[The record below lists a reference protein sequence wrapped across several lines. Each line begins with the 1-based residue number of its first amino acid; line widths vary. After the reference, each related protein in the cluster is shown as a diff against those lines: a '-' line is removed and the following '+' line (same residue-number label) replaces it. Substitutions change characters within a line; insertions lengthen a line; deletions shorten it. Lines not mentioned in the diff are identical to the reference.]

1 MMETNATTPELML
14 LRDLA
19 CGQIGWNLF
28 EQSRKSK
35 KDEAQ
40 SHQEIVDDAVSQA
53 LKQTIECVVDGD
65 EEVNAQLLEI
75 QHEII
80 GGMQARTKFAR
91 ELADKNQVA
100 SSVLGAIKKA
110 IHERMVTTG
119 VEKVETRIA
128 TFELITDHSVSTWA
142 ITSLADVPE
151 EYKTVT
157 STLGVDK
164 TKIAADI
171 EDGIEIPGVIKVE
184 KPKVIRMV

>member
-1 MMETNATTPELML
+1 M
-14 LRDLA
+14 
-19 CGQIGWNLF
+19 
-28 EQSRKSK
+28 
-35 KDEAQ
+35 
-40 SHQEIVDDAVSQA
+40 
-53 LKQTIECVVDGD
+53 
-65 EEVNAQLLEI
+65 
-75 QHEII
+75 
-80 GGMQARTKFAR
+80 
-91 ELADKNQVA
+91 VA
-100 SSVLGAIKKA
+100 
-110 IHERMVTTG
+110 TG